1 MKPCRSGKERILVV
15 GGERSLIEVRGS
27 ARSLPRLSRS
37 ELLGRVSDSRQDEN
51 DRRTG
56 SLDFLYFHETAI

>member
-1 MKPCRSGKERILVV
+1 M

-37 ELLGRVSDSRQDEN
+37 ELLVEFSDSRQDEGLGKK